1 MILAP
6 QAYMQWVSAASV
18 RSRLVHV
25 NVVKTSQFSKG
36 SQIKIQRTRPDAYFF
51 ESVFMLWNIRV
62 VLAVFT
68 KLKENQQNN
77 SRSKRLSCSGVGLQV
92 SAPMMMAAGLG
103 GIDVNLIHVTARYKS
118 QLARCHVFS

>member
-1 MILAP
+1 MPI
-6 QAYMQWVSAASV
+6 
-18 RSRLVHV
+18 
-25 NVVKTSQFSKG
+25 
-36 SQIKIQRTRPDAYFF
+36 FF